1 MPVNYQI
8 VDYSK
13 QTTGIAYEESHV
25 TLYCQFLVDNTPVYV
40 ENPTFELRYNS
51 NPVSNLYLLT
61 SLHRSEDKEGYYKVT
76 FLTNGLQEG
85 DYEVYFSGIYEGNL
99 LEITGSLTLKKTP
112 RVQYL
117 IDMLHTSLGATYDL
131 KVPKQ
136 YLIYDPNKHF
146 WEDGKLYSFLQLA
159 LKDINAMPPLSTGF
173 TLEDVPIT
181 NYLIMGAQ
189 IYAIMSIVAMEIGAY
204 FDVSVPIRIN
214 LYKGDKWENLARFY
228 ENRYLENLR
237 KWKRYYTFITTRPGA
252 ITSLRIPYR
261 VLRPLCTSAET
272 NILKVVDGKEVFVP
286 ITDIKPGDVV
296 VTKDGYDTVISFIQY
311 KINKMFEITLNNN
324 EVIRIGVYHPLL
336 TKDNKWKRAYELE
349 EGEYIKTLDYPI
361 KIKKKVLYD
370 NKEPVY
376 DLETLKYHNY
386 IIDNYIISHN
396 SMVLYYSSL
405 FPY

>member
-1 MPVNYQI
+1 MPINYQI

-61 SLHRSEDKEGYYKVT
+61 PLHRSEDKEGYYKVT

-99 LEITGSLTLKKTP
+99 LEITGNLTLKKTP

-159 LKDINAMPPLSTGF
+159 LQDINAMPPLSTGF

-261 VLRPLCTSAET
+261 VLRPLTVNRLT
-272 NILKVVDGKEVFVP
+272 KILTPNGYKFIK
-286 ITDIKPGDVV
+286 DINPGE
-296 VTKDGYDTVISFIQY
+296 TVITSKGNDIVVA
-311 KINKMFEITLNNN
+311 KIKYYQKKMVNLKLNSNETIT
-324 EVIRIGVYHPLL
+324 IGLYHPLL
-336 TKDNKWKRAYELE
+336 TDKGWKKGIQFERGDRILS
-349 EGEYIKTLDYPI
+349 LDYPV
-361 KIKKKVLYD
+361 KVKDVLIID

-376 DLETLKYHNY
+376 DLETLKHHMYTIN
-386 IIDNYIISHN
+386 NYIISHN